1 MVNVALQTIDGRNV
15 RGPVENPDSDDDH
28 YGEEEPPDMDGG
40 YTWPDRATMDV
51 ENMARDA
58 FGRVDELHNENI
70 SEDGEAPFDGMDVE
84 ENEQLDEEALQRL
97 FQESTEKIFEG
108 SQVNRL

>member
-1 MVNVALQTIDGRNV
+1 MVNVALQTVDGRNV

-28 YGEEEPPDMDGG
+28 YGEEEPPNMDGG
-40 YTWPDRATMDV
+40 YAWPDRATVDV

-97 FQESTEKIFEG
+97 F
-108 SQVNRL
+108 